1 MHDYYLLTYTFPF
14 LSFPLLSFPLNFFIP
29 FPQERIE
36 SQATEIVQLRA
47 QQSVLLGEKEK
58 QQRMWET
65 AMNDH
70 FTSFHEKERSH
81 TGLQK
86 DHDKLRDEKAATERR
101 LRTKLEEYKTLLQQM
116 QTYDPSVSNVV
127 GVIFDSKTVLA
138 HVVLFGAPKTDDD

>member
-1 MHDYYLLTYTFPF
+1 M
-14 LSFPLLSFPLNFFIP
+14 NFFIP

-116 QTYDPSVSNVV
+116 QTRKE
-127 GVIFDSKTVLA
+127 GLLRRQKTGGA
-138 HVVLFGAPKTDDD
+138 LFGSKWQVQHVSLVGCAIVCKVGQLVSSFVQILFLFLLN